1 MSQETTTIGT
11 FLMYKKNGE
20 QDFKNLIPITE
31 YPKLGGTPEQKEVT
45 DMSDVMERFVL
56 GVQKLATFEFKSHY
70 YLDTYRTIKE
80 LEKEQGLTFA
90 VWLGGKDDGTGKLVP
105 QGQDGKFQFGGTI
118 SVSVDGGKV
127 NEVRTMTIT
136 IAPNT
141 RISDPQ

>member
-11 FLMYKKNGE
+11 FLMYQKKGE

-45 DMSDVMERFVL
+45 DMSDIMERFVL

-70 YLDTYRTIKE
+70 YLDTYKTIKE
-80 LEKEQGLTFA
+80 LEKEEGLTFA
-90 VWLGGKDDGTGKLVP
+90 VWFGGKDEGTGKLVP
-105 QGQDGKFQFGGTI
+105 QGQDGKFLFGGTI

>member
-1 MSQETTTIGT
+1 MSRETTTIGT
-11 FLMYKKNGE
+11 FLMYQKKGE

-45 DMSDVMERFVL
+45 DMSDIMERFVL
-56 GVQKLATFEFKSHY
+56 GVQKLATFKFKSYY
-70 YLDTYRTIKE
+70 YLDTYKTIKE
-80 LEKEQGLTFA
+80 LEKEEGLTFA
-90 VWLGGKDDGTGKLVP
+90 VWFGGKDEGTGKLVP
-105 QGQDGKFQFGGTI
+105 QGQDGKFLFGGTI

>member
-1 MSQETTTIGT
+1 MNQEITTIGT
-11 FLMYKKNGE
+11 FLMCKKKGE

-45 DMSDVMERFVL
+45 DMSDIMERFVL
-56 GVQKLATFEFKSHY
+56 GVQKLSTFEFKTHY
-70 YLDTYRTIKE
+70 YLETYKKIKE
-80 LEKEQGLTFA
+80 LEKEEGLTFA
-90 VWLGGKDDGTGKLVP
+90 VWFGGKDEGTGKLVP
-105 QGQDGKFQFGGTI
+105 QGQDGKFEFGGTI

>member
-11 FLMYKKNGE
+11 FLMYKKSSE
-20 QDFKNLIPITE
+20 QEFKNLVPITE
-31 YPKLGGTPEQKEVT
+31 YPVLGGTPEQKEVT
-45 DMSDVMERFVL
+45 DMSDIAERFVL
-56 GVQKLATFEFKSHY
+56 GVQKLSTFEFKSHY
-70 YLDTYRTIKE
+70 YLDTYKTIKG
-80 LEKEQGLTFA
+80 LEKEEGLTFA
-90 VWLGGKDDGTGKLVP
+90 VWLGGKDDGTSKLVP

-118 SVSVDGGKV
+118 SVRVDGGKV